1 MKTLSYVLMMAT
13 AVSIAFSSC
22 KKSATPAPAPADVA
36 TSMKLTSNGTPLSF
50 NECEQY
56 TAVTNGVTQ
65 ALFIANNVTNGKV
78 SDEQFEVDIMD
89 DPSTFK
95 VGQTYPMATSFMQ
108 QGGAALFY
116 NTNATDSFNTQPAAP
131 TGSVTITE
139 TTATTISGTFS
150 GTLYAGNDFSAIQPL
165 YTITNGSFTAKI
177 NK

>member
-1 MKTLSYVLMMAT
+1 MKTLSCVLMMAT
-13 AVSIAFSSC
+13 AVSITFSSC
-22 KKSATPAPAPADVA
+22 KKSATPAPAPANVA
-36 TSMKLTSNGTPLSF
+36 TSMKLTSNGTALSF

-65 ALFIANNVTNGKV
+65 TLFIANNVTNGKV